1 MQRPCKIE
9 IQSTRKIH
17 PPVLQGQSPS
27 PAEEEWEEILYE
39 EGMEPEDMFP
49 DGGNPLPGIP
59 PASTLLCASGLFSL
73 EEDGTYRISY
83 EDTEITGL
91 EGCLTT
97 FCLSCS
103 GMLIMLRRGSV
114 NTCMVFEENGRH
126 LCDYGAEGGVPPV
139 VLHTHELDFD
149 LSLDGGKIFVRYAV
163 EIRGTRTEEN
173 QLDILVTLQ

>member
-1 MQRPCKIE
+1 MQRPCRIE
-9 IQSTRKIH
+9 IKSTRTIY
-17 PPVLQGQSPS
+17 PPALSSNSQT
-27 PAEEEWEEILYE
+27 AWEEEWEEILFQ

-59 PASTLLCASGLFSL
+59 PHSTTLYANGIYAL

-83 EDTEITGL
+83 EDSEITGL

-103 GMLIMLRRGSV
+103 GMLIMLRRGGV

-126 LCDYGAEGGVPPV
+126 LCDYGAAGGIPSVF
-139 VLHTHELDFD
+139 LHTHELDFD
-149 LSLDGGKIFVRYAV
+149 LSLDGGFVRVRYAV

-173 QLDILVTLQ
+173 ELELSVALD